1 MMKSKAAAL
10 TVAERCRSIL
20 GANSQAHLNTIKAD
34 SKGSKSEIHTS
45 KVHYIFKRGKP
56 YLWVHEGDLHNT
68 NIIIDERGS
77 LSVSNVVPGP
87 LMGLLKSIRKL
98 PARVALAGDVIPLKD
113 DKVQMVTENL
123 RESILS
129 EYEKATQASY
139 AVTALLSS
147 ASANCRSR
155 CEILQE
161 ILGKSENYAVYKFNI
176 RSCTYVDGSGHSHDL
191 ELQNVDA
198 PKAEQLLSFS
208 AKLIDGINQSQARRR
223 ALMLFCF
230 EEYNATVRDA
240 LMLSIDRKGFDVL
253 GKVAQ
258 QATNNDGLSTM
269 QYTWKEFRFSFEEQA
284 SDLEAFCS
292 RLIELEEKT
301 LQSVKSYSGLG

>member
-1 MMKSKAAAL
+1 MKSKVAAL

-20 GANSQAHLNTIKAD
+20 GANCQAHLNTIKGDAM
-34 SKGSKSEIHTS
+34 GSKSDIHTS

-77 LSVSNVVPGP
+77 LSVNNIVPGP
-87 LMGLLKSIRKL
+87 LMGLLKSIKKF

-113 DKVQMVTENL
+113 DKVQMVTESL
-123 RESILS
+123 KESILS
-129 EYEKATQASY
+129 EYKKASQASY
-139 AVTALLSS
+139 AVSAILSS
-147 ASANCRSR
+147 ASVNCKSR

-161 ILGKSENYAVYKFNI
+161 ILEQNENYAVYKFNI
-176 RSCTYVDGSGHSHDL
+176 RSCSFVDGSGNSHDL
-191 ELQNVDA
+191 EIQNIDT
-198 PKAEQLLSFS
+198 PKAEPLLSFS
-208 AKLIDGINQSQARRR
+208 AKLIDGINQSQARRK

-230 EEYNATVRDA
+230 EHFNATVRDA

-253 GKVAQ
+253 GKAAAG
-258 QATNNDGLSTM
+258 ATNNGFSM
-269 QYTWKEFRFSFEEQA
+269 QYIWKEFRFNFEEEA
-284 SDLEAFCS
+284 SDLEVFC
-292 RLIELEEKT
+292 RLLIELEERT